1 MCYERWERRR
11 READE
16 SREMWRDFSR
26 TTPVREPE
34 PPDEVT
40 EREPTEARETV
51 TAPER

>member
-1 MCYERWERRR
+1 MCYERYDRRR

-16 SREMWRDFSR
+16 SRQMWRDFGR
-26 TTPVREPE
+26 TEPVRDPE

-40 EREPTEARETV
+40 EPDPTEAKEPV